1 MKKTNSLSGRSF
13 KHLFAIL
20 LLLSAAAVT
29 GAQDDNRVQATWRV
43 QQYDITASLPATES
57 DRNLSAKATLN
68 LKNVSAAPA
77 TTLSLRIS
85 PAAEITS
92 VNINGS
98 SADFTKRE
106 EKIATGTLQRIVVR
120 TPGIAAGATV
130 TAVVDYKLN
139 IKENSGV
146 GALSPI
152 GSQFLPL
159 SYWYPT
165 PNSWYFAQG
174 ADYAPVR
181 LQITAPGQ
189 NVIASGAD
197 SPSGAFDQKLPVQ
210 PFFLA
215 GNWDKID
222 SNGVTVFA
230 PKGSVS
236 GQSRGAEI
244 AALAVEARN
253 FVAGLLGPAPA
264 IPVRLVSV
272 KRGSGFSSGG
282 TILIDDGVFRRSKI
296 DSLTAAN
303 IADAVAKLWIGSR
316 EVAGSGQGAVREGL
330 TRFIATQFLES
341 KYGKEVADVERMR
354 QRTAYAAVSKRD
366 SPVTVVSPL
375 DDYYYAVVANK
386 GAMIWRILEKRIGKD
401 DFYRVIAESFKDGA
415 VELGEIRTAF
425 SGQKELMDY
434 LFDEVTDTN
443 LLVGLPQPAGGETK
457 VALRNTGGT
466 DAVVEVTAFSA
477 NGEKLSAPTTVRA
490 RSYGEV
496 VFKTPNKIVRVEVD
510 SEKLYPQTDYSDDV
524 APRELTESDLLLAV
538 KRSFDKQDFAG
549 AEKSARIVLRGLPR
563 YDDVRILLARSLAA
577 QGKSGDAEKEF
588 RSILQEPLPSA
599 RSLAWANLGLA
610 EIASKSGQA
619 AQAAKLADE
628 AIIADGDYGASLA
641 ARTLRSNLNAGGAAD
656 DTVKAFFAQWDKAA
670 MSNRKAD
677 LEALVVPGEVS
688 KFASGISGSTEQW
701 QTQVRSVDR
710 LDANTVLVET
720 ALNIKLLT
728 KDPEAGTAVY
738 RLSRVGN
745 SWKLSSVDVF
755 EVR

>member
-1 MKKTNSLSGRSF
+1 MKKRNSLPGRSF
-13 KHLFAIL
+13 KCHFVVL
-20 LLLSAAAVT
+20 LLLLAAVIT

-43 QQYDITASLPATES
+43 QQYDITASLPASEA
-57 DRNLSAKATLN
+57 DRNLSARATLN

-85 PAAEITS
+85 PAAEIGS
-92 VNINGS
+92 VSINGS
-98 SADFTKRE
+98 SVDFTKRE

-130 TAVVDYKLN
+130 SAVVDYKLN

-146 GALSPI
+146 GALSPV

-165 PNSWYFAQG
+165 PNSWFFAQG

-189 NVIASGAD
+189 TVLSSGTEGA
-197 SPSGAFDQKLPVQ
+197 SGAFDQKLPAQ

-215 GNWDKID
+215 GNWDKVE
-222 SNGVTVFA
+222 SNSVTVFA
-230 PKGSVS
+230 PKGSAS
-236 GQSRGAEI
+236 AQSRGVEI
-244 AALAVEARN
+244 ATLAGEARN
-253 FVAGLLGPAPA
+253 FIAGLLGPAPA
-264 IPVRLVSV
+264 LPIKLVSV
-272 KRGSGFSSGG
+272 RRGSGFSSGG
-282 TILIDDGVFRRSKI
+282 TILIDDSVFRRSKI

-303 IADAVAKLWIGSR
+303 IADAIAKLWIGSR
-316 EVAGSGQGAVREGL
+316 DVSGAGQGAIREGL
-330 TRFIATQFLES
+330 TRFLATQFLES
-341 KYGKEVADVERMR
+341 KYGREVADVERMR
-354 QRTAYAAVSKRD
+354 QRNAYAAVSRRD

-386 GAMIWRILEKRIGKD
+386 GSMIWRILEKRLGKEE
-401 DFYRVIAESFKDGA
+401 FYRVMGESLKDGT
-415 VELGEIRTAF
+415 VELSEIRSAF
-425 SGQKELMDY
+425 SAQKDLMDY

-443 LLVGLPQPAGGETK
+443 LLVGLPQAAPGETK
-457 VALRNTGGT
+457 VALRNTGGA
-466 DAVVEVTAFSA
+466 DAMVEVTAFSA
-477 NGEKLSAPTTVRA
+477 SGEKLSAPTTIRA
-490 RSYGEV
+490 RSYGDV
-496 VFKTPNKIVRVEVD
+496 SFKTTNKIVRVEID
-510 SEKLYPQTDYSDDV
+510 TEKLYPQTDYSDDV

-549 AEKSARIVLRGLPR
+549 AEKNARIVLRDLPR
-563 YDDVRILLARSLAA
+563 YDDVRVLLARSLAA
-577 QGKSGDAEKEF
+577 QGKTGDAEKEF

-599 RSLAWANLGLA
+599 RSLAWANVGLA
-610 EIASKSGQA
+610 EIASKSGLA
-619 AQAAKLADE
+619 TQAAKMADD

-641 ARTLRSNLNAGGAAD
+641 ARTLRSKLNAGGAAD
-656 DTVKAFFAQWDKAA
+656 ETVKAFFAQWDKAA
-670 MSNRKAD
+670 MSNRKAE

-688 KFASGISGSTEQW
+688 KFAGGISGSTEQW

-720 ALNIKLLT
+720 LLNIKLLT
-728 KDPEAGTAVY
+728 KDAESGTAVY

-745 SWKLSSVDVF
+745 SWKLNSVDLF